1 VPPAGRLIKI
11 LLGIAIS
18 GALLVWLFWNVDVR
32 AITAR
37 LADTHWGWLALSITL
52 CLAALWARAARWYHL
67 FPRSAHP
74 THLFNAVMIG
84 YMGNNVLPLRAGEV
98 LRVYV
103 VTRRGQPF
111 WTTITTLV
119 VERALDG
126 LAIGILLAFVF
137 FLIPTPREVAW
148 AAETFV
154 GIVLAMLIV
163 LAAITAAPLPCRI
176 LIHSLAYRWPAI
188 ERRLLAIFDT
198 MSDGLQ
204 GMRRPS
210 QLLPTAVWSLV
221 IWVMIVL
228 SVWTGFRAARLDLPV
243 TAALCVIAF
252 VGLGVSLP
260 SSPGF
265 IGVFQAA
272 TVLALSF
279 FGVGKVDAL
288 SFSLLLHAS
297 QFVPVT
303 VWGLLLL
310 VVEHVSLTEATRAG
324 RPAPAMTPPGEP
336 G

>member
-1 VPPAGRLIKI
+1 VPSAGRLIKI

-18 GALLVWLFWNVDVR
+18 VALLVWLFWNVDLR
-32 AITAR
+32 ALAAR
-37 LADTHWGWLALSITL
+37 LADTQWGWLALSIAF
-52 CLAALWARAARWYHL
+52 CLTSLWARAVRWHHL

-84 YMGNNVLPLRAGEV
+84 YMGNNVLPLRAGEA

-103 VTRRGQPF
+103 VTRRGQSF
-111 WTTITTLV
+111 WTTVTTLV

-126 LAIGILLAFVF
+126 LAVGTVLAFVF
-137 FLIPTPREVAW
+137 FLVPTPREVAW
-148 AAETFV
+148 AAEAFV

-163 LAAITAAPLPCRI
+163 LVAITAAPLPCRI
-176 LIHSLAYRWPAI
+176 LIHSLTYRWPAI
-188 ERRLLAIFDT
+188 EHRVLAIFDT

-210 QLLPTAVWSLV
+210 QLLSAAIWSLV
-221 IWVMIVL
+221 IWVVIVL
-228 SVWTGFRAARLDLPV
+228 SVWTCFRAARLDLSV

-252 VGLGVSLP
+252 LGLGVSLP

-265 IGVFQAA
+265 IGVYQAA
-272 TVLALSF
+272 TVLALSLF
-279 FGVGKVDAL
+279 DVGKVDAL

-303 VWGLLLL
+303 AWGLLLL

-324 RPAPAMTPPGEP
+324 GAAKVAPPGEP

>member
-1 VPPAGRLIKI
+1 VPSAGRLIKI
-11 LLGIAIS
+11 LVGIAIS
-18 GALLVWLFWNVDVR
+18 VALLVWLFWNVDLR
-32 AITAR
+32 AVTAR
-37 LADTHWGWLALSITL
+37 LVDTQWGWLAVSIAL
-52 CLAALWARAARWYHL
+52 CLAALWARALRWRHL

-111 WTTITTLV
+111 WTTVTTLV

-126 LAIGILLAFVF
+126 LAVGIVLAFVF
-137 FLIPTPREVAW
+137 FLIPTPREVTW

-154 GIVLAMLIV
+154 ALVLTMLIV
-163 LAAITAAPLPCRI
+163 LVAITAAPLPCRI
-176 LIHSLAYRWPAI
+176 LLHSLTYRWPAI
-188 ERRLLAIFDT
+188 ERRLLVIYDT

-204 GMRRPS
+204 GMRRPA
-210 QLLPTAVWSLV
+210 QLVPTAVWSLV
-221 IWVMIVL
+221 IWVVIVL
-228 SVWTGFRAARLDLPV
+228 SVWTCFRAAHLDLPM

-252 VGLGVSLP
+252 IGLGVSLP

-279 FGVGKVDAL
+279 FGVNKVDAL
-288 SFSLLLHAS
+288 GFSLLLHAS
-297 QFVPVT
+297 QFIPVT
-303 VWGLLLL
+303 AWGLLLL
-310 VVEHVSLTEATRAG
+310 VVEHMSLTEAARVG
-324 RPAPAMTPPGEP
+324 GAPGIAPPGEP

>member
-1 VPPAGRLIKI
+1 VPSAGRLIKI

-18 GALLVWLFWNVDVR
+18 VALLVWLFWNVDLR
-32 AITAR
+32 ALAAR
-37 LADTHWGWLALSITL
+37 LADTQWGWLALSIAL
-52 CLAALWARAARWYHL
+52 CLASLWARAARWHHL

-84 YMGNNVLPLRAGEV
+84 YMGNNVLPLRAGEA

-103 VTRRGQPF
+103 VTRRGQSF
-111 WTTITTLV
+111 WTTVTTLV

-126 LAIGILLAFVF
+126 LAVGTVLAFVF

-148 AAETFV
+148 AAEAFV

-163 LAAITAAPLPCRI
+163 LVAITAVPLPCRI
-176 LIHSLAYRWPAI
+176 LIHSLTYRWPAI
-188 ERRLLAIFDT
+188 EHRLLAIFDT

-210 QLLPTAVWSLV
+210 QLLPAAIWSLV
-221 IWVMIVL
+221 IWVVIVL
-228 SVWTGFRAARLDLPV
+228 SVWTCFRAARLDLSV

-252 VGLGVSLP
+252 LGLGVSLP

-265 IGVFQAA
+265 IGVYQAA

-279 FGVGKVDAL
+279 FNVGKVDAL

-303 VWGLLLL
+303 TWGLLLL
-310 VVEHVSLTEATRAG
+310 VVEHVSLTEVTRAG
-324 RPAPAMTPPGEP
+324 GAPGMTPPGEP

>member
-1 VPPAGRLIKI
+1 MPPTGRLIKI

-18 GALLVWLFWNVDVR
+18 VALLVWLFWNVDLR
-32 AITAR
+32 ALTAR
-37 LADTHWGWLALSITL
+37 LADTHWGWLAISIALGLS
-52 CLAALWARAARWYHL
+52 ALWARAVRWYHL

-84 YMGNNVLPLRAGEV
+84 YMGNNVLPLRAGEA

-103 VTRRGQPF
+103 VTRRGPSF
-111 WTTITTLV
+111 WTTVTTLV

-126 LAIGILLAFVF
+126 IAVGTVLAFVF

-148 AAETFV
+148 AAEAFV
-154 GIVLAMLIV
+154 GIVLVMLIV
-163 LAAITAAPLPCRI
+163 LVAITAAPLPCRI
-176 LIHSLAYRWPAI
+176 LIHSLSYRWPAI

-210 QLLPTAVWSLV
+210 QLLPAAIWSLV
-221 IWVMIVL
+221 IWVVIIL
-228 SVWTGFRAARLDLPV
+228 SVWTCFRAARLDLPV

-252 VGLGVSLP
+252 IGLGVSLP

-279 FGVGKVDAL
+279 FGVNKVDAL
-288 SFSLLLHAS
+288 GFSLLLHAS

-303 VWGLLLL
+303 AWGLLLL

-324 RPAPAMTPPGEP
+324 RAPEMAPPGEP

>member
-1 VPPAGRLIKI
+1 VPSAGRLIKI

-18 GALLVWLFWNVDVR
+18 VALLVWLFWNVDLR
-32 AITAR
+32 ALAAR
-37 LADTHWGWLALSITL
+37 LADTQWGWLALSIIF
-52 CLAALWARAARWYHL
+52 CLAALWARAARWHHL

-84 YMGNNVLPLRAGEV
+84 YMGNNVLPLRAGEA

-103 VTRRGQPF
+103 VTRRGQSF
-111 WTTITTLV
+111 WTTVTTLV

-126 LAIGILLAFVF
+126 LAVGVVLAFVF
-137 FLIPTPREVAW
+137 FLIPTPREITW

-154 GIVLAMLIV
+154 GIVLVMLIV
-163 LAAITAAPLPCRI
+163 LVAITAAPLPCRI
-176 LIHSLAYRWPAI
+176 LIHSLTYRWPAI
-188 ERRLLAIFDT
+188 DHRMLAIFDT

-204 GMRRPS
+204 GMRRPA
-210 QLLPTAVWSLV
+210 QLLPTAIWSLV
-221 IWVMIVL
+221 IWAVIIL
-228 SVWTGFRAARLDLPV
+228 SVWTCFHAARLDLPV

-252 VGLGVSLP
+252 LGVGVSLP

-265 IGVFQAA
+265 IGVYQAA

-279 FGVGKVDAL
+279 FDVGKVDAL

-303 VWGLLLL
+303 AWGLLLL
-310 VVEHVSLTEATRAG
+310 VVEHVSLTEATRASG
-324 RPAPAMTPPGEP
+324 AAEMAPPGEP